1 MDPTGDLSPEEFRR
15 YGREVVDWIA
25 DYLEGIRSYPVLAR
39 TRPGEIA
46 AALPVDPPMKPVPL
60 EETLREF
67 RETLIPGITHWN
79 HPRFFAYFSITG
91 SAPGILGELL
101 AAALNV
107 NAMLWRTS
115 PAATE
120 LETVVLGWLRRM
132 LGLPESFDGHI
143 NDTASVSTL
152 VALAAARQAATQG
165 AVRERGLVGG
175 PRLRLYTSEE
185 AHSSVEKAAL
195 TLGLGQQGVR
205 KIPTDEAFRMD
216 VAALTRAVAED
227 RRAGWIPMAVSAT
240 VGTTSTTSI
249 DPIPAIADLCQ
260 REGIWLH
267 VDGAYGGA
275 MAAVPEYRWVLEG
288 CDRADSFVMNPH
300 KWLYVPIDLSA
311 LYCRR
316 PEVIREAF
324 SLVPPYL
331 MTPEEG
337 TARNLMDYGPAL
349 GRRFRALKLWMV
361 LRTFGTE
368 GIAARIRA
376 AVDMARAFAAW
387 VDEASDWERLAPA
400 PMSTVLFRHLP
411 PAEVTAARA
420 ESAGSGELAPR
431 EPAIEAHNRALL
443 ETVNASGRAFLS
455 HVVVRGKFG
464 LRLAVGNVRTA
475 PEDVAET
482 WALLRETAA
491 ALR

>member
-1 MDPTGDLSPEEFRR
+1 MESQGDLSPEEFRR
-15 YGREVVDWIA
+15 HGREVVDWIA
-25 DYLEGIRSYPVLAR
+25 DYLERIRDYPVLAR

-46 AALPVDPPMKPVPL
+46 AALPPEPPSRPVPL
-60 EETLREF
+60 EETLRDF
-67 RETLIPGITHWN
+67 REILVPGITHWN

-91 SAPGILGELL
+91 SAPGILGEALT
-101 AAALNV
+101 AALNV

-120 LETVVLGWLRRM
+120 LEATALGWLRRM
-132 LGLPESFDGHI
+132 LGLPGSFDGHI

-152 VALAAARQAATQG
+152 VALAAARQAATGG
-165 AVRERGLVGG
+165 AVRERGLAGG

-195 TLGLGQQGVR
+195 TLGLGQDGVR
-205 KIPTDEAFRMD
+205 KIRTDREFRMD
-216 VAALTRAVAED
+216 VAALARAVAED
-227 RRAGWIPMAVSAT
+227 RLAGWVPMAVSAT

-249 DPIPAIADLCQ
+249 DPIPAIADLCE

-275 MAAVPEYRWVLEG
+275 MGAVPEFRWVLEG
-288 CDRADSFVMNPH
+288 CDRADSFVVNPH
-300 KWLYVPIDLSA
+300 KWLFVPIDLSA

-331 MTPEEG
+331 MTPEQG

-368 GIAARIRA
+368 GIAERIRA
-376 AVDMARAFAAW
+376 AVAMAQTFAGW

-411 PAEVTAARA
+411 PTEVTPARA
-420 ESAGSGELAPR
+420 EHAGPGGLAPE

-443 ETVNASGRAFLS
+443 EAVNASGKAFLS
-455 HVVVRGKFG
+455 HVVVRGRFG
-464 LRLAVGNVRTA
+464 LRLAVGNLRTT
-475 PEDVAET
+475 PEDVALT
-482 WALLRETAA
+482 WALLREIAA

>member
-1 MDPTGDLSPEEFRR
+1 MESQGDLSPEEFRR
-15 YGREVVDWIA
+15 HGREVVDWIA
-25 DYLEGIRSYPVLAR
+25 DYLERIRDYPVLAR
-39 TRPGEIA
+39 TRPGEVA
-46 AALPVDPPMKPVPL
+46 AALPPEPPSRPVPL
-60 EETLREF
+60 EETLRDF
-67 RETLIPGITHWN
+67 REILVPGITHWN

-91 SAPGILGELL
+91 SAPGILGEALT
-101 AAALNV
+101 AALNV

-120 LETVVLGWLRRM
+120 LEATALGWLRRM

-152 VALAAARQAATQG
+152 VALAAARQAATGG
-165 AVRERGLVGG
+165 AVRERGLAGG

-195 TLGLGQQGVR
+195 TLGLGQDGVR
-205 KIPTDEAFRMD
+205 KIPTDREFRMD

-227 RRAGWIPMAVSAT
+227 RLAGWVPMAVSAT

-249 DPIPAIADLCQ
+249 DPIPAIADLCE

-275 MAAVPEYRWVLEG
+275 MGAVPEFRWVLEG
-288 CDRADSFVMNPH
+288 CDRADSFVVNPH
-300 KWLYVPIDLSA
+300 KWLFVPIDLSA

-331 MTPEEG
+331 MTPEQG

-368 GIAARIRA
+368 GIAERIRA
-376 AVDMARAFAAW
+376 AVAMAQTFAGW

-411 PAEVTAARA
+411 PAEVTPARA
-420 ESAGSGELAPR
+420 EHAGPGGLAPE

-443 ETVNASGRAFLS
+443 EAVNASGKAFLS
-455 HVVVRGKFG
+455 HVVVRGRFG
-464 LRLAVGNVRTA
+464 LRLAVGNLRTT
-475 PEDVAET
+475 PEDVALT
-482 WALLRETAA
+482 WALLREIAA
-491 ALR
+491 TLR